1 MNKLFK
7 DPKKRYLNLLLII
20 LPFLILAGVFGYTSF
35 KAIKDMYGNASGEVN
50 KNDYKV
56 SIEEYGYYL
65 RGNATDLQI
74 EYFRELEDLIND
86 GTDNSAIAACI
97 AKNYVADFYT
107 WTNKNGSYD
116 IGGMHYVY
124 GPSKN
129 VVIAQARNTY
139 YKYLTYYINTFGK
152 DKLLE
157 VTSVETEVDPN
168 PSTYEVDGHTYESYF
183 VTCNWKYK
191 NEETFDGMNIVSP
204 NEYGSYDHY
213 WHFTTRE
220 YFTVVVTEDGRFEI
234 VEAFGDY

>member
-1 MNKLFK
+1 MSANTFLHQLMITGRSSVF
-7 DPKKRYLNLLLII
+7 
-20 LPFLILAGVFGYTSF
+20 LPYNHPT
-35 KAIKDMYGNASGEVN
+35 
-50 KNDYKV
+50 
-56 SIEEYGYYL
+56 
-65 RGNATDLQI
+65 
-74 EYFRELEDLIND
+74 
-86 GTDNSAIAACI
+86 AACI